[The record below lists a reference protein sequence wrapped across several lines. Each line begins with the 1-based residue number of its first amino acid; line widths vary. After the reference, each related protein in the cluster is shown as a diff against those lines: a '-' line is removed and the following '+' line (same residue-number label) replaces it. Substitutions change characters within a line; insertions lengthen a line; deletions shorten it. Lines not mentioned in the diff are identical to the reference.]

1 MLVIDY
7 SSYAAI
13 ETRKV
18 EIRIS
23 YVWVFH
29 TSDLKRPKAVQITEI
44 KQL

>member
-1 MLVIDY
+1 MLVIGY

-18 EIRIS
+18 EVWIS

-29 TSDLKRPKAVQITEI
+29 ASDLKRPKDVQVTER
-44 KQL
+44 K